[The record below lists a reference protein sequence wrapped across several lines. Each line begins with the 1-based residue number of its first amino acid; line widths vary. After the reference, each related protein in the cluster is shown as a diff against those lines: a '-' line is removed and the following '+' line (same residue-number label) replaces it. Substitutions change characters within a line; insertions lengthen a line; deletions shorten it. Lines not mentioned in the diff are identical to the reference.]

1 MIIVIHICRDSKA
14 NKLCF
19 AKSKRHQ
26 SNLLKLSK
34 LKKQFPF
41 FCNNKKLMI
50 TLFKTKGSQPHFS

>member
-1 MIIVIHICRDSKA
+1 MNVVIHICRNSKT

-26 SNLLKLSK
+26 LHLLKYQN
-34 LKKQFPF
+34 LKTISF